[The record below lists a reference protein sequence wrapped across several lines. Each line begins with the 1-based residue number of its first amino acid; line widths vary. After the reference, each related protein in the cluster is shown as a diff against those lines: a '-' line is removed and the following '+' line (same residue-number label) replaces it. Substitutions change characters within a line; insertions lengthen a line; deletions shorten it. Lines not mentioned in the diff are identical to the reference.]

1 MILVIGKFDHHQKN
15 RNGKRKNGIYYSS
28 NGDKIEGEWKDN
40 CLEGF
45 VIYSTSNGY
54 KYEGVLNKTLKDGY
68 GIINLP
74 NGINIEG
81 LFKNLKI

>member
-1 MILVIGKFDHHQKN
+1 MKENLKIVNVMVMEYTI
-15 RNGKRKNGIYYSS
+15 YSS